1 MEWQEKRKYKRAYIK
16 LPVECRGKTY
26 WQYIEAR
33 DISAGGMFVV
43 TDKVEPPSTKV
54 EIMFE
59 LGEEKDKRFIL
70 AEGVVAWNRPNPIM
84 DETGKVQSAGMGI
97 MFTKL
102 TPLPAKQFIE
112 QLVKRME
119 DKGA

>member
-1 MEWQEKRKYKRAYIK
+1 MEWQEKRKHKRTYIK
-16 LPVECRGKTY
+16 LPVECRGKSY

-43 TDKVEPPSTKV
+43 TDKVEPPRTKV

-84 DETGKVQSAGMGI
+84 DVTGKVQSAGMGI

-102 TPLPAKQFIE
+102 TPLSAKEFIE

-119 DKGA
+119 EESA

>member
-1 MEWQEKRKYKRAYIK
+1 MQWEERRKHKRAYIK
-16 LPVECRGKTY
+16 LPVECRGKIY

-43 TDKVEPPSTKV
+43 TDKVEPPRTKV

-70 AEGVVAWNRPNPIM
+70 AEGTVAWNRPNPIM
-84 DETGKVQSAGMGI
+84 DKTGKIQSAGMGI

-102 TPLPAKQFIE
+102 APLSAKEFID
-112 QLVKRME
+112 QLVKRRK
-119 DKGA
+119 DKDA

>member
-1 MEWQEKRKYKRAYIK
+1 MEWEEKRRHKRTYIK
-16 LPVECRGKTY
+16 LPVECRGKSY

-43 TDKVEPPSTKV
+43 TDKVEPPRTKV

-70 AEGVVAWNRPNPIM
+70 AEGAVAWNRPNPIM

-102 TPLPAKQFIE
+102 TPLSAREFID

-119 DKGA
+119 DKSA

>member
-1 MEWQEKRKYKRAYIK
+1 MKRQEKRRHKRTYIK
-16 LPVECRGKTY
+16 LPVECRGKSY

-43 TDKVEPPSTKV
+43 TDKVEPPRTKV

-59 LGEEKDKRFIL
+59 LGEEKDKKFIL
-70 AEGVVAWNRPNPIM
+70 AEGAVAWNRPNPIM

-102 TPLPAKQFIE
+102 TPLSAKEFID

-119 DKGA
+119 DKSA